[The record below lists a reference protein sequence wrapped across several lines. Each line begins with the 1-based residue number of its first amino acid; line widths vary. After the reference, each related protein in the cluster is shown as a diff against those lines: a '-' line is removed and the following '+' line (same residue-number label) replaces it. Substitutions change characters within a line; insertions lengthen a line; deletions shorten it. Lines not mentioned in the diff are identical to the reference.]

1 MFFSSTLHVKSE
13 DFNNERFTIY
23 LYKLFTMEFTSARVR
38 NILQMFYK
46 VISPATF
53 LNVVFLGLQTFY
65 YVFYV
70 MNKLYPVSLFTQFVS
85 TNDLQCNLLPQTFYI
100 VVSSTNIVIYF
111 LNKLQLTARSKT
123 SNFSRNILRYS

>member
-23 LYKLFTMEFTSARVR
+23 LYKIFTMEFTSARVR

-53 LNVVFLGLQTFY
+53 LNVVFFGLQTFY

-70 MNKLYPVSLFTQFVS
+70 MNKLYPVKCISSL
-85 TNDLQCNLLPQTFYI
+85 NIHCNLSLQTIY
-100 VVSSTNIVIYF
+100 SEIYF
-111 LNKLQLTARSKT
+111 HKH
-123 SNFSRNILRYS
+123 FI

>member
-53 LNVVFLGLQTFY
+53 LNVVFSVY
-65 YVFYV
+65 
-70 MNKLYPVSLFTQFVS
+70 KHFTM
-85 TNDLQCNLLPQTFYI
+85 
-100 VVSSTNIVIYF
+100 YF
-111 LNKLQLTARSKT
+111 MS
-123 SNFSRNILRYS
+123 